1 MLLIIS
7 DVQCGCLLTGL
18 GPKESQYLYNFL
30 KNMNMKILVK
40 SVPAYLV
47 IISDPSL
54 WLTAARQCENKC
66 HFSGILDLSEN

>member
-1 MLLIIS
+1 MLLIVS
-7 DVQCGCLLTGL
+7 NVQCGCLLTGL
-18 GPKESQYLYNFL
+18 GPKESQYFCNFL

-54 WLTAARQCENKC
+54 WLTSERQCEKNC
-66 HFSGILDLSEN
+66 HFSRILDLSEN